1 MGDAATPV
9 LPDFTSQTA
18 AAYKANIDA
27 GFAVADRIAWAF
39 APHEQS
45 TPDMTVRLDAGSL
58 FDGTTLTEKAAQST
72 GTITAPTTNP
82 RIDRVS
88 INIGSGAVAVTTGT
102 EAPSPSPP
110 AIPANNIPVAQ
121 VVLVVSQTSIV
132 NADITDE
139 RHLSVPLNIN
149 NLTQDTGPDLAA
161 DFVAT
166 YDASA
171 AALKKVLLNKI
182 GGFDSGTLMLFQ
194 QTAAPTG
201 WTKQTTHN
209 DKSLRVVSGAAGS
222 GGATAFSSVFGSGK
236 VSGSHTLTEAEMPAH
251 THNAGTSNSAATGDT
266 APQNFRNTATG
277 NLATSSTGGSG
288 GHTHTLSLD
297 LQFVDLII
305 ASKD

>member
-121 VVLVVSQTSIV
+121 VALVVSQTSIV

-166 YDASA
+166 YDASEGIA
-171 AALKKVLLNKI
+171 
-182 GGFDSGTLMLFQ
+182 Q
-194 QTAAPTG
+194 Q
-201 WTKQTTHN
+201 
-209 DKSLRVVSGAAGS
+209 DRRLRFGHPHAVPAN
-222 GGATAFSSVFGSGK
+222 GGADRLDQTDDAQRQV
-236 VSGSHTLTEAEMPAH
+236 PA
-251 THNAGTSNSAATGDT
+251 GR
-266 APQNFRNTATG
+266 QRR
-277 NLATSSTGGSG
+277 GG
-288 GHTHTLSLD
+288 
-297 LQFVDLII
+297 
-305 ASKD
+305 